1 MKTGLRVEGSAM
13 VGALA
18 GLRTGF
24 PQVLRIHPP
33 QQAGGH
39 TGGRRH
45 LLS

>member
-1 MKTGLRVEGSAM
+1 M

-39 TGGRRH
+39 TGGWRP